1 VPFSYSGSNPA
12 CSPAKKQDQQVCIW
26 SIAMSSIL
34 TNTAAL
40 TALSSLNKTQSALQM
55 TQNRISTGLRVG
67 SASDNAAYWSIA
79 TTMRSD
85 NSSLAAVKD
94 ALGVGSATADIAYT
108 GTNAAIDLATQIKNK
123 LVTALQPGV
132 DRAKIQADI
141 TQLQKQLK
149 STADS
154 STIAGQNFL
163 SVDSSSANYNATAS
177 TMSSYTRAGGVI
189 TTGTIDISVTSSKLY
204 DSADQSG
211 LLDKVGTSGSSV
223 DNLDIS
229 ALTDSSGDATKMKQ
243 MIADVDTAIS
253 GMTTSASTLGAAKTR
268 MTNQSTFI
276 DALSKA
282 ITSGI
287 GTLVDAD
294 MTEESTKLSALQVQQ
309 QLGTQALS
317 IANQSSQSIL
327 SLFR

>member
-1 VPFSYSGSNPA
+1 
-12 CSPAKKQDQQVCIW
+12 
-26 SIAMSSIL
+26 MSSIL
-34 TNTAAL
+34 TNSAAL
-40 TALSSLNKTQSALQM
+40 TALTSLTKTQNSLQM
-55 TQNRISTGLRVG
+55 TQDRISTGLRVG

-85 NSSLAAVKD
+85 NSSLSTVKD
-94 ALGVGSATADIAYT
+94 ALGLGAATADVAYT
-108 GTNAAIDLATQIKNK
+108 GTTAAIDLATQIKDK

-154 STIAGQNFL
+154 STYAGQNLL
-163 SVDSSSANYNATAS
+163 SVDSTATGYNATSS
-177 TMSSYTRAGGVI
+177 TLSSYTRAGGVI
-189 TTGTIDISVTSSKLY
+189 STGTIDISVTTSKLY
-204 DSADQSG
+204 DAGNQSG
-211 LLDKVGTSGSSV
+211 ILDKVGTSGASV
-223 DNLDIS
+223 DTLDVS
-229 ALTDSSGDATKMKQ
+229 ALTDSATDATLMKK
-243 MIADVDTAIS
+243 MIADVDGAITK
-253 GMTTSASTLGAAKTR
+253 MTTSGANLGAAKTR

-276 DALSKA
+276 DALSTA

-287 GTLVDAD
+287 GTLVDAN

-317 IANQSSQSIL
+317 IANQSTQSIL

>member
-1 VPFSYSGSNPA
+1 
-12 CSPAKKQDQQVCIW
+12 
-26 SIAMSSIL
+26 MSSIL

-40 TALSSLNKTQSALQM
+40 TALSSLNKTQNSLQM
-55 TQNRISTGLRVG
+55 TQNRISTGLRVS

-85 NSSLAAVKD
+85 NSSLSTVKD
-94 ALGVGSATADIAYT
+94 SLGLGSATANVAYT

-132 DRAKIQADI
+132 DRVKIQADI

-154 STIAGQNFL
+154 STIAGQNLL
-163 SVDSSSANYNATAS
+163 SVDSAAATYNSTAS
-177 TMSSYTRAGGVI
+177 TISSYTRAGGVI
-189 TTGTIDISVTSSKLY
+189 STGTIDINVTTTKLY
-204 DSADQSG
+204 DTDKSG
-211 LLDKVGTSGSSV
+211 LIDKVGTSGKSV

-229 ALTDSSGDATKMKQ
+229 ALTDSAADAATLKK
-243 MIADVDTAIS
+243 MIADVDTSIS
-253 GMTTSASTLGAAKTR
+253 GMTTSASNLGAAQTR
-268 MTNQSTFI
+268 MKNQSAFI
-276 DALSKA
+276 DALSNA

>member
-1 VPFSYSGSNPA
+1 MFPR
-12 CSPAKKQDQQVCIW
+12 KKQNQQVRIW

-40 TALSSLNKTQSALQM
+40 TALTSLNKTQASLVT
-55 TQNRISTGLRVG
+55 TQARISTGLRVG

-85 NSSLAAVKD
+85 NSSLSSVKD
-94 ALGVGSATADIAYT
+94 ALGLGAASADVAYT
-108 GTNAAIDLATQIKNK
+108 GTNAAIDLASQIKDK
-123 LVTALQPGV
+123 LVAALQPGV
-132 DRAKIQADI
+132 DRTKIQSEIA
-141 TQLQKQLK
+141 QLQKQLK
-149 STADS
+149 STADA
-154 STIAGQNFL
+154 STFSGQNML
-163 SVDSSSANYNATAS
+163 SVDSSAANYNATAS
-177 TMSSYTRAGGVI
+177 TIASYTRSGGVI
-189 TTGTIDISVTSSKLY
+189 STGTIDIDVTTTKLY
-204 DSADQSG
+204 DASNQSG
-211 LLDKVGTSGSSV
+211 LLDKVGTSGKSV

-229 ALTDSSGDATKMKQ
+229 ALTDSSADATKLKA

-253 GMTTSASTLGAAKTR
+253 GMTTSAANLGAAKTR

-276 DALSKA
+276 DALSAA

-287 GTLVDAD
+287 GTLVDAN
-294 MTEESTKLSALQVQQ
+294 MTDESTKLSALQVQQ

-317 IANQSSQSIL
+317 IANQSTQSIL

>member
-1 VPFSYSGSNPA
+1 MFP
-12 CSPAKKQDQQVCIW
+12 KKINKSVIW

-40 TALSSLNKTQSALQM
+40 TALSSLNKTQNSLQM
-55 TQNRISTGLRVG
+55 TQNRISTGLRV
-67 SASDNAAYWSIA
+67 STAADNAAYWSIA

-85 NSSLAAVKD
+85 NSSLSTVKD
-94 ALGVGSATADIAYT
+94 ALGLGAATADVAYT
-108 GTNAAIDLATQIKNK
+108 GTNSAIDLATQIKNK

-154 STIAGQNFL
+154 STIAGQNLL
-163 SVDSSSANYNATAS
+163 SVDSSAAGYNATNS
-177 TMSSYTRAGGVI
+177 TLSSYTRAGGVI
-189 TTGTIDISVTSSKLY
+189 STGTIDISVTTSKLY
-204 DSADQSG
+204 DASNQSG
-211 LLDKVGTSGSSV
+211 ILDKIGTSLASV
-223 DNLDIS
+223 DTLDVS
-229 ALTDSSGDATKMKQ
+229 ALTDSAADAATMKK
-243 MIADVDTAIS
+243 MIADVDTAITK
-253 GMTTSASTLGAAKTR
+253 MTTSAANLGAAKTR

-276 DALSKA
+276 TALSAA

-309 QLGTQALS
+309 QLGTQALG
-317 IANQSSQSIL
+317 IANQSTQSIL